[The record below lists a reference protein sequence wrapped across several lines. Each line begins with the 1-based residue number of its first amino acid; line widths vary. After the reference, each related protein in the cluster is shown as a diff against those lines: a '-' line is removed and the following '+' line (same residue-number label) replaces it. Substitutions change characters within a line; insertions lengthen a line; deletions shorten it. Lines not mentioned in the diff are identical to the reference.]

1 MPSIT
6 EIDRMG
12 DMEIGNKG
20 HLRNVMQPARRGC
33 LPALTIPQSER

>member
-6 EIDRMG
+6 EIDKMG

-20 HLRNVMQPARRGC
+20 HLRNEMQPARRRC